1 MKLNEFKIKKIF
13 DKCLILDIK
22 THLRNE
28 YHYENCVLN
37 NNNKLYIVCLVYN
50 IGCCFFN
57 LLKKNDFFLIC
68 FIRLEALK

>member
-13 DKCLILDIK
+13 HKGLILDIK

-57 LLKKNDFFLIC
+57 LLKKNDFF
-68 FIRLEALK
+68 FNMFYKIRST